1 MERSVKAAKQKR
13 STVTRALRHLES
25 TCAHCHAY
33 ICAFTSNYPGRGNPV
48 RRRTAPTREDQRTRY
63 SELLHSSPSYN
74 AASRATVGGGGIIHR
89 RRSKETWRNFGKQM
103 HTSAS
108 FLAGAD
114 TRSFEQLPFLF
125 PLLNF
130 SLKKGG

>member
-74 AASRATVGGGGIIHR
+74 AASRATVGGGGIIRH